1 MTFSPMSTTAMFQS
15 VGIFSGFL
23 LPIAILLLFVLLM
36 LPGLART
43 GAKPESLAL
52 ATYGYLAESLG
63 IILMTAGGL
72 PAVYAVVAHQI
83 LASNTYLGLLVL
95 FIIGGITYLWHD
107 AMLSDVDTVSKSIPS
122 SLFFYT
128 WKLIGLIVTL
138 FASLSFLLEWLLN
151 SNNHTEGWWMVHVV
165 MLLYGLLVSWFT
177 VQPSLSSP
185 SPRIAPVRPILI
197 KKNVKMKSKNGRM
210 KPSAA

>member
-1 MTFSPMSTTAMFQS
+1 MFQS

-23 LPIAILLLFVLLM
+23 LPIAILLLFVLLV

-83 LASNTYLGLLVL
+83 LASNTYLGLLIL
-95 FIIGGITYLWHD
+95 FIIGGVTYLWHD
-107 AMLSDVDTVSKSIPS
+107 AMISDIDPISKSIPG

-128 WKLIGLIVTL
+128 WKFIGLIVTL
-138 FASLSFLLEWLLN
+138 FAGLSFLLEWLLN
-151 SNNHTEGWWMVHVV
+151 ANSHPEGWWVVHLV
-165 MLLYGLLVSWFT
+165 MLLYGMLVSWFT
-177 VQPSLSSP
+177 VHPSSSAP
-185 SPRIAPVRPILI
+185 APRIVPPRPLMI
-197 KKNVKMKSKNGRM
+197 KKNVKMKPKSGSLKT
-210 KPSAA
+210 SAA